1 MTFGMVCSVALAFTL
16 TSLCSLG
23 IVFLVIR
30 SHTALTRALMEA
42 NRELLRNTW
51 AAQTADTG
59 NGQAAA
65 SLVQSS
71 AYAATLTPM
80 QRERQRHEMLANS
93 DDSMLGI

>member
-51 AAQTADTG
+51 AAQTAETG
-59 NGQAAA
+59 HGGEAA

-80 QRERQRHEMLANS
+80 QRERQRQEILAAR
-93 DDSMLGI
+93 DESMLGI